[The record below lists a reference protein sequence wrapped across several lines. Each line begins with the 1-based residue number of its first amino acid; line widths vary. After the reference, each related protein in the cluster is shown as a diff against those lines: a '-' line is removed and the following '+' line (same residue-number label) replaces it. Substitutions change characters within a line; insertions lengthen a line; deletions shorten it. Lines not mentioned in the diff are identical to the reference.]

1 MLPERLRQLRKAKK
15 LTMKELGKKFNLAE
29 STISGYENGI
39 RKPDIELVE
48 RFASFFGVSTDYL
61 LGRTEYPQGI
71 VLTDKSE
78 EEKRRIYEQFVIR
91 DADKPIKYKGKE
103 LNPEQ
108 LEYLNKALSIINEL
122 PPEQIRHILKA
133 TDLAV
138 EAFKIAEGNK
148 EEGKKDK
155 KDS

>member
-91 DADKPIKYKGKE
+91 DVDKPIKYKGKE

>member
-61 LGRTEYPQGI
+61 LGRTDYPQGI
-71 VLTDKSE
+71 DLTNKSE
-78 EEKRRIYEQFVIR
+78 EEKNKIYDQFVIEK
-91 DADKPIKYKGKE
+91 ADEPIKFRGKE
-103 LNPEQ
+103 LTPEQ
-108 LEYLNKALSIINEL
+108 LEYLNKALNIINEL
-122 PPEQIRHILKA
+122 PPEKIKHIMKA
-133 TDLAV
+133 TDLAM
-138 EAFKIAEGNK
+138 EAFKIAEK
-148 EEGKKDK
+148 ENEKEKGET
-155 KDS
+155 